1 MSPARRPRRRR
12 ATSADAAHDSPFAR
26 SAASDP
32 GARALFSPHSL
43 DAQRYAAFRAGLA
56 PAEIAARENVR
67 VSTVEKSIEKLKTAA
82 QLYSQEAVEI
92 SVRRSVLDAA
102 PTMHNSLIAML
113 TATREQIR
121 HIDGDPNRTE
131 YIEVADHKTRALA
144 IAQLTDLIESI
155 REQAPLVS
163 VSQQNNT
170 QNNLSLGPGGLSTES
185 MIRQIREERGLALPA
200 DTILA
205 DPDAAILPDTID
217 FELQKELAEEAKLA
231 AEEALVVGELE
242 EAPEDD

>member
-1 MSPARRPRRRR
+1 VSPARRPRRRR

-102 PTMHNSLIAML
+102 PAMHNSLIAML

-170 QNNLSLGPGGLSTES
+170 QNLLQMGASGLSTENF
-185 MIRQIREERGLALPA
+185 IREVRAEKGLALPA
-200 DTILA
+200 DIARTDVYA
-205 DPDAAILPDTID
+205 EPLPDTID
-217 FELQKELAEEAKLA
+217 YELQAELAEDVEEVDSADSA
-231 AEEALVVGELE
+231 GIPEAEES
-242 EAPEDD
+242 